1 MMELLVTQL
10 IGSEEERMAQ
20 VHRLEQEMLPMTKS
34 IQTYVKGKLVMELSP
49 Q

>member
-10 IGSEEERMAQ
+10 IGSEEERMNQ
-20 VHRLEQEMLPMTKS
+20 VRRLEQEMLPQTKS
-34 IQTYVKGKLVMELSP
+34 IQTYVKGKLVMELAP